1 MARARVT
8 AWLGL
13 AGLLMPVGI
22 LGELYLGLSPV
33 FVLLG
38 AVAMTASVV
47 TEDGFAA
54 LTTKRLAERM
64 HFTEAALYRHFKS
77 KEEILVTMLHHL
89 ASNIDERLASV
100 AEAHP
105 EPVERVRAM
114 FDSQFT
120 YFQKNPQYLMAIFAS
135 GLLEASHGIDAG
147 IERIMVVKRRHLLS
161 AIKDGQRSGA
171 FSPRTT
177 RPKRSPTSSWAPS
190 ACTCCNGA

>member
-1 MARARVT
+1 MDIKPRQLEIIEA
-8 AWLGL
+8 
-13 AGLLMPVGI
+13 AGQL
-22 LGELYLGLSPV
+22 
-33 FVLLG
+33 
-38 AVAMTASVV
+38 V

-105 EPVERVRAM
+105 DPVERVRAM

-120 YFQKNPQYLMAIFAS
+120 FFQKNPQYLMAIFAS

-147 IERIMVVKRRHLLS
+147 IERIMVVKRRHLLN
-161 AIKDGQRSGA
+161 AIKGGQRSGA
-171 FSPRTT
+171 FTSDHSADTLTHIVMGTFRLHMLQWRMSGRSFDVRKKGRTIIGAALDLIT
-177 RPKRSPTSSWAPS
+177 R
-190 ACTCCNGA
+190 

>member
-1 MARARVT
+1 MDIKPRQLEIIEA
-8 AWLGL
+8 
-13 AGLLMPVGI
+13 AGQL
-22 LGELYLGLSPV
+22 
-33 FVLLG
+33 
-38 AVAMTASVV
+38 V

-89 ASNIDERLASV
+89 ASNIDERLTSV

-120 YFQKNPQYLMAIFAS
+120 YFQKNPQYLMAIFAT
-135 GLLEASHGIDAG
+135 GMLEASQGIDAG
-147 IERIMVVKRRHLLS
+147 IERIMVVKRRHLLN

-171 FSPRTT
+171 FTSDHSAETLTHIIMGTFRLHMLQWRMSGRSFDVRKKGRTIIGAALDLIT
-177 RPKRSPTSSWAPS
+177 R
-190 ACTCCNGA
+190 

>member
-1 MARARVT
+1 MDIKPRQLEIIEA
-8 AWLGL
+8 
-13 AGLLMPVGI
+13 AGQL
-22 LGELYLGLSPV
+22 
-33 FVLLG
+33 
-38 AVAMTASVV
+38 V

-120 YFQKNPQYLMAIFAS
+120 YFQKNPQYLMAIFAT
-135 GLLEASHGIDAG
+135 GVLEASQGIDAG
-147 IERIMVVKRRHLLS
+147 IERIMVVKRRHLLN
-161 AIKDGQRSGA
+161 AIKDGQRSGV
-171 FSPRTT
+171 FTT
-177 RPKRSPTSSWAPS
+177 EHSAETLSHIIMGTFRLHMLQWRMSGRSFDVRKKGRALI
-190 ACTCCNGA
+190 GANLDLITR

>member
-1 MARARVT
+1 MDIKPRQLEIIEA
-8 AWLGL
+8 
-13 AGLLMPVGI
+13 AGQL
-22 LGELYLGLSPV
+22 
-33 FVLLG
+33 
-38 AVAMTASVV
+38 V

-120 YFQKNPQYLMAIFAS
+120 YFQKNPQYLMAIFAT
-135 GLLEASHGIDAG
+135 GVLEASQGIDAG
-147 IERIMVVKRRHLLS
+147 IERIMVVKRRHLLN

-171 FSPRTT
+171 FTSDHSAETLTHIIMGTFRLHILQWRMSGRSFDVRKKGRTIIGAALDLIT
-177 RPKRSPTSSWAPS
+177 R
-190 ACTCCNGA
+190 

>member
-1 MARARVT
+1 MDIKPRQLEIIEA
-8 AWLGL
+8 
-13 AGLLMPVGI
+13 AGQL
-22 LGELYLGLSPV
+22 
-33 FVLLG
+33 
-38 AVAMTASVV
+38 V

-100 AEAHP
+100 AVAHP

-147 IERIMVVKRRHLLS
+147 IERIMVVKRRHLLN

-171 FSPRTT
+171 FTSDHSAETLTHIIMGTFRLHMLQWRMSGRSFDVRKKGRTIIGAALDLIT
-177 RPKRSPTSSWAPS
+177 R
-190 ACTCCNGA
+190 